1 MAVRQ
6 GINSAHLKSRNRG
19 LVLQQ
24 IASGSISRAAIARQ
38 IGLTKMTVTNLVG
51 ELIEAG
57 VVQEKAAAGGTA
69 VGRSPVPL
77 AVAPHAPKVAGLYI
91 ARETAG
97 MILTDLQLRVLA
109 SRTVPLA
116 EETADTLRGK
126 LFRLTDEALRAAG
139 GDPVAGIG
147 VSAIGPLDPHNGVL
161 LRPTAFFGITDFP
174 VAALLAERYALPVRV
189 LNDMNAAALAEKL
202 FGAGRELDNF
212 LYVGISNGI
221 GAGIISGGRLYRDTS
236 GYAGEI
242 GHMCINFDGPV
253 CTCGSRG
260 CLETYANMPVLLAR
274 LRQAVG
280 KPVSTADF
288 AALEGDP
295 ACAAVFR
302 DTADKL
308 AAALVNAA
316 NLFDPQCIFLGH
328 EAVFLPQ
335 SCLARIAVLLERRT
349 LAAGYQKIPLRLSA
363 FREKAPLLGSAA
375 AILSEI
381 FSGQLSC

>member
-1 MAVRQ
+1 MAARQ
-6 GINSAHLKSRNRG
+6 GINGAHLKSRNRG

-24 IASGSISRAAIARQ
+24 IASGSVSRAAIARQ

-57 VVQEKAAAGGTA
+57 VVQETAAAESTA

-77 AVAPHAPKVAGLYI
+77 SIAPHAPKVVGLYI
-91 ARETAG
+91 ARESAG
-97 MILTDLQLRVLA
+97 MILADLRLRVLV
-109 SRTVPLA
+109 SRTVALA
-116 EETADTLRGK
+116 EETADTLRDK
-126 LFRLTDEALRAAG
+126 LFRLADEAVRAAG

-147 VSAIGPLDPHNGVL
+147 VSAIGPLDPHSGVL
-161 LRPTAFFGITDFP
+161 LRPAAFFDITGFP
-174 VAALLAERYALPVRV
+174 AAALLADRYALPVRV

-202 FGAGRELDNF
+202 FGGGRELDNF

-221 GAGIISGGRLYRDTS
+221 GAGIISGDRLYQDTS

-253 CTCGSRG
+253 CTCGRRG
-260 CLETYANMPVLLAR
+260 CLETYANMPVLLGR
-274 LRQAVG
+274 LRQAAGRPVG
-280 KPVSTADF
+280 RADF
-288 AALEGDP
+288 AALQDDP

-302 DTADKL
+302 DTADRL
-308 AAALVNAA
+308 STALVNAA

-335 SCLARIAVLLERRT
+335 SCLERIADQLERRT
-349 LAAGYQKIPLRLSA
+349 LAAGYQKIPLQLSA
-363 FREKAPLLGSAA
+363 FGEKAPLLGSAA
-375 AILSEI
+375 GILSEI
-381 FSGQLSC
+381 FSGRLGC

>member
-1 MAVRQ
+1 M
-6 GINSAHLKSRNRG
+6 
-19 LVLQQ
+19 
-24 IASGSISRAAIARQ
+24 
-38 IGLTKMTVTNLVG
+38 
-51 ELIEAG
+51 
-57 VVQEKAAAGGTA
+57 
-69 VGRSPVPL
+69 
-77 AVAPHAPKVAGLYI
+77 
-91 ARETAG
+91 
-97 MILTDLQLRVLA
+97 
-109 SRTVPLA
+109 
-116 EETADTLRGK
+116 
-126 LFRLTDEALRAAG
+126 
-139 GDPVAGIG
+139 
-147 VSAIGPLDPHNGVL
+147 L
-161 LRPTAFFGITDFP
+161 LRPAAFFGITDFP
-174 VAALLAERYALPVRV
+174 VAALLAERYVLPVRV

-363 FREKAPLLGSAA
+363 FGEKAPLLGQRGRHPQRNLFRAA
-375 AILSEI
+375 ELLTLKRIRQICFSFGIRCGILDTIIRRRWAHERK
-381 FSGQLSC
+381 

>member
-57 VVQEKAAAGGTA
+57 VVQEKAAARRHGGWA
-69 VGRSPVPL
+69 QPVPL

-126 LFRLTDEALRAAG
+126 LFRLADEALRAAG

-147 VSAIGPLDPHNGVL
+147 VSAIG
-161 LRPTAFFGITDFP
+161 RSIRITACCCVPQPFSASPI
-174 VAALLAERYALPVRV
+174 
-189 LNDMNAAALAEKL
+189 
-202 FGAGRELDNF
+202 F
-212 LYVGISNGI
+212 LSPPCWPK
-221 GAGIISGGRLYRDTS
+221 DTS
-236 GYAGEI
+236 
-242 GHMCINFDGPV
+242 CR
-253 CTCGSRG
+253 CGF
-260 CLETYANMPVLLAR
+260 
-274 LRQAVG
+274 
-280 KPVSTADF
+280 ST
-288 AALEGDP
+288 
-295 ACAAVFR
+295 
-302 DTADKL
+302 T
-308 AAALVNAA
+308 
-316 NLFDPQCIFLGH
+316 
-328 EAVFLPQ
+328 
-335 SCLARIAVLLERRT
+335 
-349 LAAGYQKIPLRLSA
+349 
-363 FREKAPLLGSAA
+363 
-375 AILSEI
+375 
-381 FSGQLSC
+381 